1 MKKSILIFCL
11 LFSYSIIFA
20 QAKNEKTKE
29 YEYRVFSFGKTYFN
43 SMDVDD
49 PYYFILGSRTSFGD
63 GLTEKLNILG
73 RLGWEL
79 TEVVGAIGGD
89 QEIILKREKGVLS
102 AEKEAEVIEA
112 IRKEQNEQTE
122 AYFKQLEKQKK
133 PDSPLIETDS
143 RDWDIEYEK
152 GQKAFED
159 EVKRLVDFAK
169 TIDGVVDASYNG
181 NVYNAILTIKCDFT
195 KTELNGNE
203 YSLQKIKV
211 ATNEIYTKIRYE
223 VDLGKFSYSTHTI
236 DLNLITSLTYEGKS
250 YVVHSDSFKIERSY
264 K

>member
-1 MKKSILIFCL
+1 MKKSILIFYL
-11 LFSYSIIFA
+11 LLTFSFVFA
-20 QAKNEKTKE
+20 QAKNDKVKE

-43 SMDVDD
+43 SMDIED

-79 TEVVGAIGGD
+79 SEVVGAIGGD
-89 QEIILKREKGVLS
+89 QEIILKREKGS
-102 AEKEAEVIEA
+102 ISQEKEAEIIEE

-122 AYFKQLEKQKK
+122 AYFKQLEKQNK
-133 PDSPLIETDS
+133 PDTPLIETDA
-143 RDWDIEYEK
+143 REWDIEYEK

-159 EVKRLVDFAK
+159 EVNRLVDFAK
-169 TIDGVVDASYNG
+169 SIDGVVEASYNG

-203 YSLQKIKV
+203 YSLKKIKV

-223 VDLGKFSYSTHTI
+223 VDFSKFSYSTHSI
-236 DLNLITSLTYEGKS
+236 ELNLITSLTYEGKS
-250 YVVHSDSFKIERSY
+250 YVVHSDSFKIEKSY